1 MKKTIEI
8 VVTPSGETTVQTN
21 GFTGPS
27 CRNASKFLEDALGQQ
42 SREQITPDFYQT
54 TQAEIPNQQ
63 QN

>member
-8 VVTPSGETTVQTN
+8 VVAPNGETTVQTN

-42 SREQITPDFYQT
+42 SGERLTPDFYQT